1 MSLSSSSILL
11 QEAHLAARLGVGA
24 VARTFFAHCESALL
38 SLPGAH
44 IHTYTP
50 KAFVAWIAWIRF
62 LFMLREMAQ
71 PAKSVGITQR
81 QRSRTQSVCVC
92 EPHVHRKRSF
102 ISSFFSFF
110 LLFPFSLTSISRS
123 LRAGESEPSPKKRNL
138 LRIGAGFS
146 PNVDAV
152 LYQVTVVLAR
162 WCVGV
167 LVNVFFLSFNLFRCL
182 LALSLSL
189 PFSRGRAFSLSR
201 SLAPMQLSLSIAT
214 SLSFTPSL
222 AAVAFSSA
230 HWCRVA

>member
-44 IHTYTP
+44 THIHIPYQRRSSLGLLGFVFFLCCGKWDNLQKVLESHSDSAAGRKVCASASPMYT
-50 KAFVAWIAWIRF
+50 
-62 LFMLREMAQ
+62 E
-71 PAKSVGITQR
+71 SVP
-81 QRSRTQSVCVC
+81 SS
-92 EPHVHRKRSF
+92 HRV
-102 ISSFFSFF
+102 FF

-167 LVNVFFLSFNLFRCL
+167 LVNVFFLSFSLFSM